1 MRAKG
6 PVQRIVMIHRWWVY
20 AEKRVFLIYFEKISR
35 SEWITSGAANFDKM
49 RLLWKSGR
57 GDTMKITKNIL
68 NARNGNGG
76 PKRSKRGQ
84 MKWCKQ
90 LGSHL

>member
-6 PVQRIVMIHRWWVY
+6 PVQRIVMIHGVGGSMQRKEFSY
-20 AEKRVFLIYFEKISR
+20 LLEKISR

-68 NARNGNGG
+68 HARNGNGG